1 MAAKS
6 QKTLFSW
13 LFRLSVLAL
22 CASLVVGCALEV
34 PVPKH
39 TIMGSNFELPNFM
52 LTLQTDTERAAFHV
66 KLFTFKYGECASGN
80 IDYLEFDGAITKE
93 TVEAFKP
100 ILVEAQG
107 CKTRDGRTL
116 YPFIYLNSTSGD
128 YPEGYALGELFRRF
142 NIETVVT
149 QGQQCRGA
157 CAVAF
162 LGGRLRKIQNTGQ
175 VVFAS
180 TKGKGIGIECE
191 RSNEQVSLRTYL
203 QKVLDSSAADRF
215 YFNLLKFCSQPEG
228 LVIDAGNSAS
238 WSVTNE

>member
-1 MAAKS
+1 MTAKS

-13 LFRLSVLAL
+13 LSRLSLIAL
-22 CASLVVGCALEV
+22 GALIASGCALEV

-66 KLFTFKYGECASGN
+66 KLFTFKYDECISGN

-116 YPFIYLNSTSGD
+116 YPFIYLNSSSGD
-128 YPEGYALGELFRRF
+128 YRDGYALGELFKRF
-142 NIETVVT
+142 NLETVVT
-149 QGQQCRGA
+149 QGQLCKGA

-175 VVFAS
+175 VVFAA

-191 RSNEQVSLRTYL
+191 RANEQVALRAYL
-203 QKVLDSSAADRF
+203 QKVLDTSAADRF
-215 YFNLLKFCSQPEG
+215 YFNLLKFCPQPEG
-228 LVIDAGNSAS
+228 LIIDAGNSAS